1 MSVGCEIFFAC
12 SSVCVQLARKNW
24 PCFLHVGLS
33 LKHRTSTANQHSR
46 HFLSLPRPERSC
58 VQVPQLV
65 GRQWCRL
72 QSTIR
77 SLRTYKY
84 FLFLFF
90 LHITYLHRGAD
101 ILGMHA
107 YKPSFCVIQTH
118 KRRIFCPSTSLIAAL
133 KCAQKKIL
141 KTCFQSCA
149 HQDSF

>member
-1 MSVGCEIFFAC
+1 MTFSLFSTMSVGCEIFFAC

-84 FLFLFF
+84 ILFLFF
-90 LHITYLHRGAD
+90 CTLHTYTGVQISLACMRAS
-101 ILGMHA
+101 LLFALSKPTSVA
-107 YKPSFCVIQTH
+107 YFV
-118 KRRIFCPSTSLIAAL
+118 RRRR
-133 KCAQKKIL
+133 
-141 KTCFQSCA
+141 
-149 HQDSF
+149 